1 MHNDIITIVS
11 TWYGPDTAGG
21 AEQAARQLA
30 IALHSQGHHVEV
42 WSTTARDLFAPTT
55 LHYPLGESRDAGIVV
70 RRFAIDTPIPDAQ
83 IPSYA
88 LRFPAISAALAHIQP
103 DAQELR
109 TIAALA
115 YSNDL
120 LTQIATQSN
129 GRRLLFVPYPLPSSI
144 WGVMLAPER
153 SFLLPCMHDEP
164 YAYHRISTWQMQHA
178 RGILANSAGERDFI
192 INQYH
197 IPPERV
203 TLTRLGIDCTAQGD
217 GARFRQRFN
226 IQGPMLFFA
235 GRRDASKNVPMLL
248 HYVQEY
254 IIRRQKMV
262 TLVLAGRDHL
272 ELSRYQRRFVCD
284 VGFIDEQTKTDAF
297 AAADVF
303 VHAGTQE
310 SFAFVLME
318 AWLQATPTL
327 VNQACTVTHQ
337 AVTESQ
343 GGLSFAD
350 FARFAA
356 GLDVLLGAPALNQ
369 RMGQAGRDYVLAN
382 CQWADVATRAAD
394 ALLRGD

>member
-30 IALHSQGHHVEV
+30 IALHSQGHPVEV
-42 WSTTARDLFAPTT
+42 WTTTARDLFAPTT
-55 LHYPLGESRDAGIVV
+55 PHYSLGTSHDTGIVV
-70 RRFAIDTPIPDAQ
+70 RRFAIDAPLPDAQ

-88 LRFPAISAALAHIQP
+88 LRFPTISAALAHIQP

-109 TIAALA
+109 TVAALA

-120 LTQIATQSN
+120 LTQIATQSQ
-129 GRRLLFVPYPLPSSI
+129 GRRLLFVPYPLPTSI

-164 YAYHRISTWQMQHA
+164 YAYHRLSRWQMQHA
-178 RGILANSAGERDFI
+178 RGILANSSGERDFI
-192 INQYH
+192 INQYQ

-217 GARFRQRFN
+217 GARFRQHYKIN
-226 IQGPMLFFA
+226 GPMLFFA

-262 TLVLAGRDHL
+262 TLVLAGRDTL

-284 VGFIDEQTKTDAF
+284 VGFIDEQAKTDAF

-327 VNQACTVTHQ
+327 VNHACTVTQQ
-337 AVTESQ
+337 AVNEAQ
-343 GGLSFAD
+343 GGLSFYD
-350 FARFAA
+350 FASFAA
-356 GLDVLLGAPALNQ
+356 GLDVLLGAPHRNQ
-369 RMGQAGRDYVLAN
+369 SMGQSGRAYVLAN
-382 CQWADVATRAAD
+382 CQWSDVAQRAAS
-394 ALLRGD
+394 ALLRDD